1 MRWEP
6 RDTENPHG
14 RLAGTVA
21 GKAASKA
28 IKGQMKTFVIAVVVA
43 TFPGLA
49 FAAERTPQPKR
60 PSAAKT
66 LPASP
71 PRVQTN
77 PCALYGAGFVQ
88 VQGSTTCVKIG
99 GSVRVDT
106 SIHH

>member
-1 MRWEP
+1 
-6 RDTENPHG
+6 
-14 RLAGTVA
+14 
-21 GKAASKA
+21 
-28 IKGQMKTFVIAVVVA
+28 MKTFVIAAVVA
-43 TFPGLA
+43 ILPGLA

-60 PSAAKT
+60 PKAAASV
-66 LPASP
+66 PAAP
-71 PRVQTN
+71 QRARTN